1 MKGDAFVLDT
11 NVLISAALS
20 AESAPAKVTLWVI
33 AHARLIFAEPTFDEF
48 RTRLWRP
55 KFDRYLTIERR
66 NQILHDFSAI
76 AEWVEIQEV
85 SPPVRSRDPD
95 DDMFVAAAIA
105 GSARWL
111 VSGDKDLLD
120 MTAPKG
126 VTILSPAAMWELIS
140 NPARSLS

>member
-20 AESAPAKVTLWVI
+20 AESPPARVTLWVI
-33 AHARLIFAEPTFDEF
+33 ANARLIFAEPTFEEF
-48 RTRLWRP
+48 RSRLWRP

-76 AEWVEIQEV
+76 ADWVELNSDPLPV
-85 SPPVRSRDPD
+85 SSRDPD
-95 DDMFVAAAIA
+95 DDMFIRAAIA

-111 VSGDKDLLD
+111 VSGDRDLLEVQGLP
-120 MTAPKG
+120 AP
-126 VTILSPAAMWELIS
+126 TIVSPADMLKRIS
-140 NPARSLS
+140 A

>member
-20 AESAPAKVTLWVI
+20 AKSPPARVTHWVI
-33 AHARLIFAEPTFDEF
+33 ANARLIFAEPTFEEF
-48 RTRLWRP
+48 RSRLWRP

-76 AEWVEIQEV
+76 ADWVELNSDPLPV
-85 SPPVRSRDPD
+85 SSRDPD
-95 DDMFVAAAIA
+95 DDMFIRAAIA

-111 VSGDKDLLD
+111 VSGDRDLLEVQGLP
-120 MTAPKG
+120 AP
-126 VTILSPAAMWELIS
+126 TIVSPADMLKRIS
-140 NPARSLS
+140 A

>member
-33 AHARLIFAEPTFDEF
+33 ANARLIFAEPTFEEF
-48 RTRLWRP
+48 RSRLWRP
-55 KFDRYLTIERR
+55 KFDKYLTIERR

-76 AEWVEIQEV
+76 ADWVELDDAALPV
-85 SPPVRSRDPD
+85 SSRDPD
-95 DDMFVAAAIA
+95 DDMFIRAAIA

-111 VSGDKDLLD
+111 VSGDKDLLEIQGL
-120 MTAPKG
+120 PSIN
-126 VTILSPAAMWELIS
+126 ILSPADMLKRIS
-140 NPARSLS
+140 V